1 MSINRNIT
9 CAQVTKLI
17 EDHERNNPRGNDTNY
32 YRQLLITKQ
41 KVCRLGGRNVL
52 RPPPLFNLPL
62 AMKKRRS
69 SGGKK
74 RKSKSPAKKRKS
86 GSKRKSAKSRSPTK
100 RRSTRKLAFS
110 FF

>member
-69 SGGKK
+69 SGK
-74 RKSKSPAKKRKS
+74 RKSMSPAKKRKS
-86 GSKRKSAKSRSPTK
+86 GTKRKSSKSRSPTK

>member
-1 MSINRNIT
+1 MSVNKNIT

-41 KVCRLGGRNVL
+41 KVCRLVGRNVH

-62 AMKKRRS
+62 AMKRRS
-69 SGGKK
+69 SAKK

-86 GSKRKSAKSRSPTK
+86 PAKKRKSPAKKRTSKKRVPK
-100 RRSTRKLAFS
+100 RRLSFS